1 MLIYCGQPYTFNMIP
16 IDKQYHF
23 FAGLIIYIIAQFYLP
38 IYYDLIPVV
47 AIATAKEVYDY
58 VSKKGTPEINDL
70 LYTIYGALPLLI
82 IKIIFL

>member
-1 MLIYCGQPYTFNMIP
+1 MP

-23 FAGLIIYIIAQFYLP
+23 IAGLIIYTIASLFMQPLP
-38 IYYDLIPVV
+38 AMIPVI

-58 VSKKGTPEINDL
+58 VSGNGTPDIDDL

-82 IKIIFL
+82 LKLILS

>member
-1 MLIYCGQPYTFNMIP
+1 MP

-23 FAGLIIYIIAQFYLP
+23 IAGLIIYTIASLFMQPLP
-38 IYYDLIPVV
+38 AMIPVI

-58 VSKKGTPEINDL
+58 VSGKGTPDINDL

-82 IKIIFL
+82 LKLILS

>member
-1 MLIYCGQPYTFNMIP
+1 MIP

-23 FAGLIIYIIAQFYLP
+23 FVGFFIYLIAQLYLP
-38 IYYDLIPVV
+38 VYYDLIPVI

-58 VSKKGTPEINDL
+58 VSKKYTPEINDL